1 MNARPILQLDIQ
13 IVATYF
19 ELPLI
24 HHQPIVQDFH
34 YMFPFHYGIMF
45 SMQQGRFTNFVTW
58 HMHLK
63 KDNDGSN
70 SNTYQNANGLMERG
84 YYSKGRNKLFSIMQS
99 MHFNDTIFIKIP
111 PLKPCK
117 LIKISFKLVF
127 DEQKYHNFRL
137 VVNLTS
143 IYPRFQ

>member
-1 MNARPILQLDIQ
+1 MAY
-13 IVATYF
+13 A
-19 ELPLI
+19 
-24 HHQPIVQDFH
+24 
-34 YMFPFHYGIMF
+34 
-45 SMQQGRFTNFVTW
+45 
-58 HMHLK
+58 LK
-63 KDNDGSN
+63 QDNDGSN

-99 MHFNDTIFIKIP
+99 THFNDTIFIKIL

-117 LIKISFKLVF
+117 LFKISFKLVF
-127 DEQKYHNFRL
+127 DEQTYHNFRL